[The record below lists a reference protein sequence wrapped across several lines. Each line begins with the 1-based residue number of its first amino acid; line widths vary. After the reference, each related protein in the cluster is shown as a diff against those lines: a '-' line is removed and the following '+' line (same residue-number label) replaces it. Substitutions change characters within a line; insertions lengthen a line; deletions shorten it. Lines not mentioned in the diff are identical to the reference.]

1 MSYLLDSDVV
11 ARALK
16 GRQRDIDL
24 IKELSAQD
32 LFISI
37 ITYGEIYEGIYFGRD
52 PKQNERIFQQFLRT
66 VDVLPLSRLIM
77 RQFAN
82 VRGQLRREGNLIPD
96 NDLLIGATALQ
107 YKLTLVTYNKKH
119 FQRIPGL
126 VLY

>member
-24 IKELSAQD
+24 VKELSSQD
-32 LFISI
+32 LFISL

-52 PKQNERIFQQFLRT
+52 PKQNEKIFQQFLRT
-66 VDVLPLSRLIM
+66 VDVLPLTKLIM
-77 RQFAN
+77 RHFAH
-82 VRGQLRREGNLIPD
+82 VRGQLRRAGNLIPD

-107 YKLTLVTYNKKH
+107 YKLILVTYNKKH